1 MIVADRKSLD
11 EILAMVQDNKK
22 ILIVGCKG
30 CVTVCNVGGKKEVE
44 VLASTMKIARKKD
57 GNDIEIDTRTLERQ
71 CDKEY
76 VEQIADNVGDYEA
89 VISMACGVGPQ
100 FLSEM
105 YKDQV
110 FYPAV
115 NTTFFGGA
123 TQHGIWEE
131 RCAGCGTCGIHM
143 FGGLCPIARCAKS
156 LLHGPCG
163 GSSNGICEVHKETEC
178 IWDSIVNKK
187 MDQGK
192 LEDLMDVKGP
202 KSWRT
207 SRDGGPRRSIREELL
222 QGNI

>member
-1 MIVADRKSLD
+1 MIVADRKSLE
-11 EILAMVQDNKK
+11 EILAMVADNNK

-30 CVTVCNVGGKKEVE
+30 CVTVCNVGGLKEVE
-44 VLASTMKIARKKD
+44 ILTASLKIARKKA
-57 GNDIEIDTRTLERQ
+57 GNHMDIDIQVLERQ
-71 CDKEY
+71 CDTEY
-76 VEQIADNVGDYEA
+76 VAELSETVNDYDA

-105 YKDQV
+105 YKTQV

-123 TQHGIWEE
+123 TQHGVWEE

-163 GSSNGICEVHKETEC
+163 GSSKGVCEVNADTEC
-178 IWDSIVNKK
+178 IWDAIVRKK
-187 MDQGK
+187 MEAGQ
-192 LEDLMDVKGP
+192 LEDLMGVKGL
-202 KSWRT
+202 KDWT
-207 SRDGGPRRSIREELL
+207 TARDGGPRRSIREELV